1 MPTDDGRGS
10 ARYHGIHKLSSVIDA
25 VRSRRRGKFAM
36 AKHRH
41 NPFGSMIAASVGFGL
56 ARGVP
61 FARYVDVAQKTVA
74 AGTAL
79 LLLALLPIMANA
91 ATVETIVMVRHGEKP
106 ALGLGQLNCQG
117 LNRSLALPKVIEAK
131 FGKPDLI
138 IAPDPAQQKK
148 DVGISYDYV
157 RPLAT
162 IEPTAIYFGMPISS
176 SLGFDQ
182 ADALGTLLLSE
193 QNHKR
198 LVVVA
203 GEHRVIEA
211 VARRLVT
218 QMGGSADAVPHW
230 RSRDFDS
237 MYIVQIRRGDG
248 PDHVDF
254 RVDHEGLDDR
264 SSVCPVG

>member
-1 MPTDDGRGS
+1 MIFGRFAEGVQS
-10 ARYHGIHKLSSVIDA
+10 ACLTGLAVLSLVPH
-25 VRSRRRGKFAM
+25 VAM
-36 AKHRH
+36 A
-41 NPFGSMIAASVGFGL
+41 S
-56 ARGVP
+56 
-61 FARYVDVAQKTVA
+61 
-74 AGTAL
+74 
-79 LLLALLPIMANA
+79 A

-106 ALGLGQLNCQG
+106 MLGLGQLNCQG

-176 SLGFDQ
+176 GLGFDQ
-182 ADALGTLLLSE
+182 ADALSKLLLSE
-193 QNHKR
+193 PNDRR

-203 GEHRVIEA
+203 GEHRIIEA
-211 VARRLVT
+211 VAR
-218 QMGGSADAVPHW
+218 QMVMQLGGNANAVPHW

-237 MYIVQIRRGDG
+237 IYIVQIHRGDG
-248 PDHVDF
+248 PDRVDF
-254 RVDHEGLDDR
+254 RVDHEGLDNR
-264 SSVCPVG
+264 SSVCPAG

>member
-1 MPTDDGRGS
+1 M
-10 ARYHGIHKLSSVIDA
+10 
-25 VRSRRRGKFAM
+25 
-36 AKHRH
+36 
-41 NPFGSMIAASVGFGL
+41 FGSIIAACARLGL
-56 ARGVP
+56 ARDVK
-61 FARYVDVAQKTVA
+61 FARFAELVQS
-74 AGTAL
+74 AGVTGMAVL
-79 LLLALLPIMANA
+79 ILAPHAVMANA

-106 ALGLGQLNCQG
+106 MLGLGQLNCQG

-176 SLGFDQ
+176 GLGFDQ

-193 QNHKR
+193 QNNRR

-203 GEHRVIEA
+203 GEHRIIEA

-218 QMGGSADAVPHW
+218 QLGGSADAVPHW

-237 MYIVQIRRGDG
+237 IYIVQIRRGDG
-248 PDHVDF
+248 PARVDF
-254 RVDHEGLDDR
+254 RVDHEGLDNR